1 MNSAPS
7 LHIDFSCISKHSLKM
22 EVEDELQFWK
32 ESLPGISEKLFPR
45 AEVIEHPT
53 KRSKRKPN
61 FTAPERMHLARAY
74 VENIEEY
81 NRGFTSATRGDAK
94 HGRQR
99 LLEKWAAELTA
110 FGVVERTTVE
120 IEQKLRDYMKKIIGN
135 SRRPHRR
142 PLSPAAE
149 LLSTVIP
156 QCSATNAEESSP
168 ASDPQTEYAD
178 FLLQQHRAT
187 SNESVENNS
196 IAEPEPECTP
206 GPAIDL
212 TVHIDETTRMQ
223 RTLLAQQL
231 ENARAE
237 HTLKLIAI
245 ENARIEQKLK
255 QIELEKRRL
264 ELEALRHRQ
273 RNLIVHTNGSTSH
286 EIRLKSEN
294 IQDK

>member
-1 MNSAPS
+1 
-7 LHIDFSCISKHSLKM
+7 M

-45 AEVIEHPT
+45 AEVIEQPM
-53 KRSKRKPN
+53 KRTKRKPN

-120 IEQKLRDYMKKIIGN
+120 VEQKLRDYMKKIIGN
-135 SRRPHRR
+135 SRRPHKR

-156 QCSATNAEESSP
+156 QCSSTNADESSP

-178 FLLQQHRAT
+178 FLLRQHRAT
-187 SNESVENNS
+187 SNDSFENS
-196 IAEPEPECTP
+196 IAEPECTP

-212 TVHIDETTRMQ
+212 TTVHLDDTTRMQ
-223 RTLLAQQL
+223 RAILAQQL

-245 ENARIEQKLK
+245 ENARIDQKLK
-255 QIELEKRRL
+255 QIELEKKRL

-273 RNLIVHTNGSTSH
+273 RSLIQTTGSTH
-286 EIRLKSEN
+286 ETRLKVEN
-294 IQDK
+294 S